1 MERTLDMLRQWLTRF
16 TRKRFSAFMLAI
28 VFVLSVG
35 IAPVRSQININN
47 QIIHSRLKE
56 VEDLKNSGNYF
67 RACQELL
74 GALHL
79 SSNLCDIDERLDNTK
94 LTKISEGIKDYQNPL
109 IQTSILWQLGNVMSK
124 IGKLDEAKYFLT
136 QSLRISKNT
145 PLEIQSTVL
154 LELGNVFRA
163 YGKRISNLEFTSK
176 KDGDRVTAVCSNLKN
191 LEKKEDFYSESLS
204 CYEQAAKIS
213 ASSNTTS
220 WIFSQLNIINL
231 VVEQDGAETI
241 FKQYRRDLPKLIKSI
256 ENLPHNKQRQIV
268 NSAINLSSSLLKYQ
282 QKFGKEMPPSIDEIG
297 KKILS
302 VGKDIFRC
310 IDPSSLKSS
319 DLESSLWGNIIY
331 LLDVAYT
338 HANCSSDDSLK
349 ASALEKVGY
358 FYFVISTKNNSTYKT
373 QLLQEAR
380 KITQSALSIAQP
392 ANLPQNSYQIQAQLA
407 DILEDLGKTDEA
419 ISNYK
424 SAINTLKAVRKD
436 LLLTDSDIQ
445 FSFRDDVEPI
455 YRKLVSLLLKNENV
469 SQDNLNDARLFLQLL
484 RQAELESL
492 LRCQFQGSG
501 QQIALDALIDRKKVE
516 EDPKSQEALIYPVL
530 LSDRIEV
537 ILKLPGEKKLYHPKP
552 TMISSLDSEAILSNL
567 RKSIAVPERSAD
579 ARKKSHQ
586 VYNWLIQPIQ
596 TKLESY
602 GVDTLVFLL
611 DLPFRNIPLS
621 SLYTDGENKGE
632 YLIEKY
638 AIAVTSGLKIETSKQ
653 GVGQFSTILGDLTQ
667 SRQGYK
673 PLKNLDKQFNAIK
686 AHMPVERLNNDQF
699 TSEKLGDRMMTSPSQ
714 IIHLATHGEFS
725 SQPGKTFILTWDE
738 KVSVNKLR
746 KILTQRLQGNPQPIE
761 LLVLAACETVKGDKR
776 AALGLAGVAVRSGAR
791 STLATL
797 WKVSADDSS
806 SYFFN
811 QFYQSIATQ
820 RLTKAKAVQSAQ
832 VKMIKS
838 DNPDFNRPY
847 FWAPYVL
854 IENWL

>member
-1 MERTLDMLRQWLTRF
+1 MERILDMLRQWLTRF
-16 TRKRFSAFMLAI
+16 TRKRFSAFILAI
-28 VFVLSVG
+28 LFVLSVG

-47 QIIHSRLKE
+47 QVIHSRLKE
-56 VEDLKNSGNYF
+56 VENLKSSGNYF

-74 GALHL
+74 GALNL
-79 SSNLCDIDERLDNTK
+79 SSMLCDIDELLDDTK
-94 LTKISEGIKDYQNPL
+94 LARISDSIKDYQNPF
-109 IQTSILWQLGNVMSK
+109 IQTSILWQLGSVMSK
-124 IGKLDEAKYFLT
+124 IGKIDEAKYFLT
-136 QSLRISKNT
+136 QSFQTSKKT
-145 PLEIQSTVL
+145 SLEIQSIVL

-163 YGKRISNLEFTSK
+163 YGKRVSSFEFTSK
-176 KDGDRVTAVCSNLKN
+176 KDSNRVTTVCSNLKN
-191 LEKKEDFYSESLS
+191 LNKKEDFYSESLS

-213 ASSNTTS
+213 SASNTKS
-220 WIFSQLNIINL
+220 WIFSRLNIINL
-231 VVEQDGAETI
+231 VVEQDDAETI
-241 FKQYRRDLPKLIKSI
+241 FKKYQGDLPKLIKSI
-256 ENLPHNKQRQIV
+256 ENLPHKNKENIV
-268 NSAINLSSSLLKYQ
+268 NSAINLSSNLLKYQ
-282 QKFGKEMPPSIDEIG
+282 QKFSKGIPPSIDESLKRISSTDEG
-297 KKILS
+297 
-302 VGKDIFRC
+302 IFRC
-310 IDPSSLKSS
+310 IDPRSLKSRN
-319 DLESSLWGNIIY
+319 LESSLWGDIIH
-331 LLDVAYT
+331 LLDIAYA
-338 HANCSSDDSLK
+338 HASCSSDNSLK

-380 KITQSALSIAQP
+380 KITQTALSIAQP

-436 LLLTDSDIQ
+436 LLLTNSDIQ

-455 YRKLVSLLLKNENV
+455 YRKLVSLLLKDENT

-501 QQIALDALIDRKKVE
+501 QQISLDALIDRKKLA

-552 TMISSLDSEAILSNL
+552 TMISSLDSEEILSSL
-567 RKSIAVPERSAD
+567 RKSIAVPEGSAD
-579 ARKKSHQ
+579 ARKHSHQ

-596 TKLESY
+596 MKLESY
-602 GVDTLVFLL
+602 KVDTLVFLL

-621 SLYTDGENKGE
+621 SLYTSRDDKGK

-653 GVGQFSTILGDLTQ
+653 GIGQFSTILGDLTQ

-699 TSEKLGDRMMTSPSQ
+699 TSEKLGDRMITSPSQ
-714 IIHLATHGEFS
+714 IIHIATHGEFS

-738 KVSVNKLR
+738 KISVNKLR
-746 KILTQRLQGNPQPIE
+746 KILTQRIQGNPQPIE

-820 RLTKAKAVQSAQ
+820 KLTKAKAVQSAQ
-832 VKMIKS
+832 VNMIKS
-838 DNPDFNRPY
+838 DNLDRNRPY
-847 FWAPYVL
+847 FWAPYTL